1 MKTSAIILARAGSK
15 GVLNKNKIPFG
26 KGNLISRAINTL
38 KKVKTLDNIVISS
51 DDDEILAI
59 ADLLKVEPYKR
70 KKKHAKDNS
79 TSEDAIKEVID
90 NVNCGE
96 IIVLAQCTSP
106 FINYLDIEK
115 GIKILKNN
123 TSNASTHSVREF
135 NKFIWE
141 EKDGN
146 IRNLIESSQVI
157 RKPRQT
163 FNKKVFIEDG
173 AFYIFNKKNFLK
185 TKNRFSKNIKL
196 LKHTS
201 ISGVEIDNDEDLQE
215 AYRVLKSE
223 QEKKIDLSKIK
234 LVITDFDGVHTTGK
248 VSLTKDGKEK
258 VEISRLDGKGIQ
270 LMKEKGIEVIILT
283 AEKGGP
289 AIQRAKKLSL
299 EIFDDS
305 KSKIIDLKKILEEKK
320 YSLLNIAYLG
330 DDDADLL
337 PMSMVGFSACPKN
350 ASSAVKKVSHHISSL
365 EGGSGFIRE
374 ISDILCSKV
383 K

>member
-1 MKTSAIILARAGSK
+1 MNASAIILARAGSK

-26 KGNLISRAINTL
+26 KDNLISRAINGL
-38 KKVKTLDNIVISS
+38 KKVKSLDNIIISS

-59 ADLLKVEPYKR
+59 ADLLKVKPYKR
-70 KKKHAKDNS
+70 QEAHAKDNS

-90 NVNCGE
+90 NVKCGE
-96 IIVLAQCTSP
+96 IIVLVQCTSP
-106 FINYLDIEK
+106 FINFSDIEK

-123 TSNASTHSVREF
+123 TLDTSTHSVREF
-135 NKFIWE
+135 HKFIWE

-146 IRNLIESSQVI
+146 SKNLIESSRII
-157 RKPRQT
+157 RKPRQA

-173 AFYIFNKKNFLK
+173 AFYIFSKKNFIR
-185 TKNRFSKNIKL
+185 TKNRFSRNIKL

-201 ISGVEIDNDEDLQE
+201 ISGIEIDNEEDLQN
-215 AYRVLKSE
+215 AYRVLESE
-223 QEKKIDLSKIK
+223 KEKKIDLSKIK

-248 VSLTKDGKEK
+248 VSLTKDGNEK

-270 LMKEKGIEVIILT
+270 LMKDNGIEVLILT

-305 KSKIIDLKKILEEKK
+305 KSKIIDLKNILDKKK
-320 YSLLNIAYLG
+320 YSLANVAYLG

-350 ASSAVKKVSHHISSL
+350 SSQAVKKVSNHISSL